1 LREKNEPAIRRMT
14 LAHTGRLRW
23 TARAGLRQKYP
34 NPEETMPT
42 SRART
47 TTHGPNQAPA
57 ALTASALLLAAAV
70 LLTAAPAHA
79 ETTPQRGQS
88 PNQQAQDTTACA
100 DQARQRTNHDPAQP
114 PPSLTTDAAKAAA
127 AGAVTGLLSGD
138 PAKGAAT
145 GAATAALRHRTQ
157 SAATQEKQAAYDRER
172 AACLTAR
179 GYAVK

>member
-1 LREKNEPAIRRMT
+1 
-14 LAHTGRLRW
+14 
-23 TARAGLRQKYP
+23 
-34 NPEETMPT
+34 MPT

-57 ALTASALLLAAAV
+57 ALTTSALLLAAAL
-70 LLTAAPAHA
+70 LLTAVPARA

-100 DQARQRTNHDPAQP
+100 DQARQRTGHDPAQP
-114 PPSLTTDAAKAAA
+114 SSSLTTDAAKGAT

-138 PAKGAAT
+138 ATRGAAT
-145 GAATAALRHRTQ
+145 GAATAAMRHRSQ
-157 SAATQEKQAAYDRER
+157 SAATQEKQPAYDRER
-172 AACLTAR
+172 TACLNAR